1 MLNKSSKAS
10 AKRTGVWG
18 GGGEEAGSPSSPF
31 ALFIDTQFRPASALI
46 IKKYCETNIEG
57 CKQSKS

>member
-18 GGGEEAGSPSSPF
+18 WGEEAGFPSSPL
-31 ALFIDTQFRPASALI
+31 ALFIDTQLRPASALI
-46 IKKYCETNIEG
+46 KKIM
-57 CKQSKS
+57 